1 MRGRRSLLI
10 VCGLLAACGRERP
23 EAPPSAASSSYVGGD
38 ACRSCHAEVWSTFS
52 RTGMGRS
59 FYPLTADRVIEDWT
73 SKNTFTSPR
82 SGLRYRMERRDG
94 RFYMRQF
101 LD

>member
-1 MRGRRSLLI
+1 MRTRRLI
-10 VCGLLAACGRERP
+10 VVLALLLHGCGKGGGEPVTVPA
-23 EAPPSAASSSYVGGD
+23 SATYVGAE

-59 FYPLTADRVIEDWT
+59 FYPLTADRIIEDWT
-73 SKNTFTSPR
+73 ENNSFTSPR

-101 LD
+101 L